1 MTGRR
6 SHGRLSA
13 LNGVVHQGTAQA
25 GAPVGCTSGRAE
37 VTASG
42 AGRLCDEQSFE
53 RSAALGCIKGPSE
66 AGKTE
71 IPVYTVRSERL
82 LMEEL
87 NYNLLFR
94 WFVGLNMD
102 DPANI
107 PHTGP
112 FMPATTEM

>member
-1 MTGRR
+1 M
-6 SHGRLSA
+6 
-13 LNGVVHQGTAQA
+13 
-25 GAPVGCTSGRAE
+25 
-37 VTASG
+37 
-42 AGRLCDEQSFE
+42 CDEQSFE

-82 LMEEL
+82 LMEEF

-107 PHTGP
+107 RHPGS
-112 FMPATTEM
+112 FMPATTEMRARGRPCGIRRHRPVAELVAL